1 MFLLALHA
9 PEQVWLAM
17 LSRWAAFVDW
27 WNTRDRFDLV
37 RALLFFCPSLILLIR
52 GHQFLYAL
60 LLMLFSLLL
69 FLSARTRPPHHR
81 G

>member
-1 MFLLALHA
+1 MFLLALRA

-37 RALLFFCPSLILLIR
+37 RALLFFFPSVVLLLR
-52 GHQFLYAL
+52 GQQPLYAL
-60 LLMLFSLLL
+60 LLMIFSLLL
-69 FLSARTRPPHHR
+69 FLSARERPHPR